1 MQLPGSWLVGTAVLA
16 LVNLWLWREPLLLV
30 FIVALAV
37 FILALI
43 RWIVQ
48 TLPLMGAIAALL
60 VIGAAVIA
68 LWMKVQKRQSMGSAN
83 E

>member
-1 MQLPGSWLVGTAVLA
+1 
-16 LVNLWLWREPLLLV
+16 V
-30 FIVALAV
+30 FIVAVAV
-37 FILALI
+37 IILALI

-60 VIGAAVIA
+60 LIGAAVIA
-68 LWMKVQKRQSMGSAN
+68 LWMKVRKRQSMGSAN